1 MLFTKK
7 KSKKV
12 FCPTAIV
19 YISPWNTPQRIFFFL
34 IDTSSIYV
42 HRDIGNSAQ
51 AIAILETEEQLY
63 YTHC

>member
-1 MLFTKK
+1 MLSTKK

-19 YISPWNTPQRIFFFL
+19 YISPWNTPQRIFFL
-34 IDTSSIYV
+34 IDTSIYV